1 MPTSPNSPNS
11 PTAPRTS
18 SDLSP
23 DSSPDPSPDPSSTLS
38 PDSSSDPPGE
48 SPKSPETTEASAT
61 PEAAD
66 TSRAAPAPSR
76 TGGSPVLP
84 LLGRGMVAGA
94 LGGLAAGLF
103 SLLLAEPLMDKA
115 IRAEEARSH
124 EHEPAG
130 GAVQHHE
137 ELFSRSTQ
145 HAGLVIALVVAGLA
159 IGVLFAVAYALVH
172 RRDPRGNPWPRA
184 LAFCA
189 AAFCAVSLFPALRY
203 PAAPPGV
210 GDAGTVGDRQEMWL
224 GAVVIG
230 VLGMFLVWQVYV
242 RLAARPVPVRQCA
255 VAVTAVAVLA
265 LLWALPD
272 NPDPVPVSATLL
284 WDFRMLSLASHVLL
298 WAVFAGVFGGLGLRA
313 LRTKEPVTAGAAG
326 YGSTAPVS

>member
-1 MPTSPNSPNS
+1 M
-11 PTAPRTS
+11 
-18 SDLSP
+18 
-23 DSSPDPSPDPSSTLS
+23 
-38 PDSSSDPPGE
+38 
-48 SPKSPETTEASAT
+48 
-61 PEAAD
+61 
-66 TSRAAPAPSR
+66 
-76 TGGSPVLP
+76 LP

-145 HAGLVIALVVAGLA
+145 HAGLVIALVVAGIA

-172 RRDPRGNPWPRA
+172 RRDPRANPWPRA

-224 GAVVIG
+224 GAVVLG

-242 RLAARPVPVRQCA
+242 RLAARPVPVRQSA
-255 VAVTAVAVLA
+255 AAVTAVAVLA

-326 YGSTAPVS
+326 YGSAAPVS

>member
-1 MPTSPNSPNS
+1 MTKSPESPDS
-11 PTAPRTS
+11 PTAPRTTS
-18 SDLSP
+18 KS
-23 DSSPDPSPDPSSTLS
+23 PSP
-38 PDSSSDPPGE
+38 
-48 SPKSPETTEASAT
+48 TT
-61 PEAAD
+61 
-66 TSRAAPAPSR
+66 TS
-76 TGGSPVLP
+76 SPVLP
-84 LLGRGMVAGA
+84 LLGRGLLAGGI
-94 LGGLAAGLF
+94 GGLAAGLF

-130 GAVQHHE
+130 GAVEHHE

-210 GDAGTVGDRQEMWL
+210 GDAGTVGDRQQMWL

-230 VLGMFLVWQVYV
+230 VLGMFLVWQVYI
-242 RLAARPVPVRQCA
+242 RLAPRPVPVRQGA
-255 VAVTAVAVLA
+255 VAVTAALVLA
-265 LLWALPD
+265 LLWTLPD

-284 WDFRMLSLASHVLL
+284 WDFRMLSLASHVLM
-298 WAVFAGVFGGLGLRA
+298 WAVFAAVFGGLGLRA
-313 LRTKEPVTAGAAG
+313 VRAKAPAPTDTAAEAESVEAD
-326 YGSTAPVS
+326 YGSVAPVR

>member
-1 MPTSPNSPNS
+1 M
-11 PTAPRTS
+11 
-18 SDLSP
+18 LS
-23 DSSPDPSPDPSSTLS
+23 
-38 PDSSSDPPGE
+38 
-48 SPKSPETTEASAT
+48 
-61 PEAAD
+61 
-66 TSRAAPAPSR
+66 
-76 TGGSPVLP
+76 
-84 LLGRGMVAGA
+84 LLGRGLAAGG

-103 SLLLAEPLMDKA
+103 SLLLAEPLMDRA

-159 IGVLFAVAYALVH
+159 IGVLFAVAYAVVH
-172 RRDPRGNPWPRA
+172 RRDPRAHPWPRA
-184 LAFCA
+184 LACCA

-203 PAAPPGV
+203 PANPPGV
-210 GDAGTVGDRQEMWL
+210 GDSGTVGDRQEMWL
-224 GAVVIG
+224 GAVAVS

-242 RLAARPVPVRQCA
+242 RLAHRPLPVRQGA
-255 VAVTAVAVLA
+255 AAVTAVAVLA

-272 NPDPVPVSATLL
+272 NPDPVPVSPTLL

-298 WAVFAGVFGGLGLRA
+298 WAVFAAVFGGLGLRA
-313 LRTKEPVTAGAAG
+313 LRGTRSAAEG
-326 YGSTAPVS
+326 